1 MNLFDHPLS
10 TPAWEHEQ
18 AAPARIATRALWASP
33 DTNEPDAPRRRLIH
47 QRCVFVDHPAR
58 LDHLAVVDGSGYHK
72 CASGQERDRPSDVV
86 VHAATADGWDCVGRT
101 SGEPVDLRGVTTTA
115 LLAQVRS
122 CTTDRYWPGWN
133 VTNTGLVLAGEPD
146 GPLRV
151 LPATPP
157 GPAPDVDLSG
167 VPDGVEAVELAG
179 EVRYRTPFLEVGFRL
194 ASAGLSFLS
203 IDDDGTGRH
212 PRSLLQLPRSMD
224 IVRSGVYPSGVYPVL
239 RDLNSSYLAQGVR
252 LSGHDG
258 VRSAGFLGNDHTLTT
273 VVRGATVRYEL
284 ELPAH
289 ASTYRLTIDVEPRR
303 LTFDVERTSAAEVRA
318 WESSA
323 WHVALDNRVT
333 PSHVLGRIIRT
344 GEAGLV
350 EAPALWHFPRHG
362 CFRVEAHGDVLL
374 RSDSIRPLD
383 TNTFEIKVAEQ
394 PTELG
399 DYRLAA
405 GTHRGVVT
413 FTVGAPQ
420 LASLRPDTPRAVRR
434 MIERHTVTA
443 LSYRPDTATI
453 SNNGASMHCTT
464 SLNDVSAIAEQLD
477 ALPGGVHPMELVGD
491 SLERWLHGAPSYGSG
506 RTSHGPHLLEDEYV
520 HLGADTL
527 LALVRYLRWAPDSAF
542 FDANAGA
549 IDAVIDQMLAR
560 DVDDDGLV
568 ESTIRLGNSGEHQWG
583 TAWCDVL
590 SFGWKDAWANAVLH
604 EAWTALI
611 EVLPRVG
618 RERLASEISAR
629 DRLLVAAYEPTF
641 VDPVS
646 GRVAGWRSA
655 DGSRHDHVFPLVNSN
670 AVTSGA
676 ITGTVARRAME
687 SVWAELAAA
696 GFSDWRLGVPFNVHR
711 VPDDDVA
718 AVVYGLPLGCYL
730 QGAASHHRLRVFVEA
745 LDLVGMTAESAALL
759 DGLAATIADDSSFGG
774 IGSGRDWRM
783 WDGTPSGDEG
793 QLVEGFSVLSCGL
806 RRFGRPG

>member
-1 MNLFDHPLS
+1 M
-10 TPAWEHEQ
+10 
-18 AAPARIATRALWASP
+18 
-33 DTNEPDAPRRRLIH
+33 DA
-47 QRCVFVDHPAR
+47 F
-58 LDHLAVVDGSGYHK
+58 GS
-72 CASGQERDRPSDVV
+72 RP
-86 VHAATADGWDCVGRT
+86 
-101 SGEPVDLRGVTTTA
+101 
-115 LLAQVRS
+115 
-122 CTTDRYWPGWN
+122 
-133 VTNTGLVLAGEPD
+133 
-146 GPLRV
+146 
-151 LPATPP
+151 
-157 GPAPDVDLSG
+157 
-167 VPDGVEAVELAG
+167 
-179 EVRYRTPFLEVGFRL
+179 
-194 ASAGLSFLS
+194 
-203 IDDDGTGRH
+203 
-212 PRSLLQLPRSMD
+212 
-224 IVRSGVYPSGVYPVL
+224 
-239 RDLNSSYLAQGVR
+239 
-252 LSGHDG
+252 
-258 VRSAGFLGNDHTLTT
+258 
-273 VVRGATVRYEL
+273 
-284 ELPAH
+284 
-289 ASTYRLTIDVEPRR
+289 
-303 LTFDVERTSAAEVRA
+303 
-318 WESSA
+318 
-323 WHVALDNRVT
+323 
-333 PSHVLGRIIRT
+333 
-344 GEAGLV
+344 
-350 EAPALWHFPRHG
+350 
-362 CFRVEAHGDVLL
+362 HGDVLL

-383 TNTFEIKVAEQ
+383 TNTLEIKVAEQ

-413 FTVGAPQ
+413 FTVGAPH

-527 LALVRYLRWAPDSAF
+527 LALSRYLRWAPDSAF
-542 FDANAGA
+542 FDANAGT

-604 EAWTALI
+604 EAWTVLI
-611 EVLPRVG
+611 EVLPRIG

-655 DGSRHDHVFPLVNSN
+655 DGTRHDHVFPLVNSN

-676 ITGTVARRAME
+676 ITGAGRAAGDGVGVGRTGRRGIQRLAPRRA
-687 SVWAELAAA
+687 V
-696 GFSDWRLGVPFNVHR
+696 
-711 VPDDDVA
+711 
-718 AVVYGLPLGCYL
+718 
-730 QGAASHHRLRVFVEA
+730 Q
-745 LDLVGMTAESAALL
+745 
-759 DGLAATIADDSSFGG
+759 
-774 IGSGRDWRM
+774 
-783 WDGTPSGDEG
+783 
-793 QLVEGFSVLSCGL
+793 
-806 RRFGRPG
+806 RPPCAR

>member
-1 MNLFDHPLS
+1 
-10 TPAWEHEQ
+10 
-18 AAPARIATRALWASP
+18 
-33 DTNEPDAPRRRLIH
+33 
-47 QRCVFVDHPAR
+47 
-58 LDHLAVVDGSGYHK
+58 
-72 CASGQERDRPSDVV
+72 
-86 VHAATADGWDCVGRT
+86 
-101 SGEPVDLRGVTTTA
+101 
-115 LLAQVRS
+115 
-122 CTTDRYWPGWN
+122 
-133 VTNTGLVLAGEPD
+133 
-146 GPLRV
+146 
-151 LPATPP
+151 
-157 GPAPDVDLSG
+157 
-167 VPDGVEAVELAG
+167 
-179 EVRYRTPFLEVGFRL
+179 
-194 ASAGLSFLS
+194 
-203 IDDDGTGRH
+203 
-212 PRSLLQLPRSMD
+212 
-224 IVRSGVYPSGVYPVL
+224 
-239 RDLNSSYLAQGVR
+239 
-252 LSGHDG
+252 
-258 VRSAGFLGNDHTLTT
+258 
-273 VVRGATVRYEL
+273 
-284 ELPAH
+284 
-289 ASTYRLTIDVEPRR
+289 
-303 LTFDVERTSAAEVRA
+303 
-318 WESSA
+318 
-323 WHVALDNRVT
+323 
-333 PSHVLGRIIRT
+333 
-344 GEAGLV
+344 
-350 EAPALWHFPRHG
+350 
-362 CFRVEAHGDVLL
+362 
-374 RSDSIRPLD
+374 
-383 TNTFEIKVAEQ
+383 
-394 PTELG
+394 
-399 DYRLAA
+399 
-405 GTHRGVVT
+405 
-413 FTVGAPQ
+413 
-420 LASLRPDTPRAVRR
+420 

-527 LALVRYLRWAPDSAF
+527 LALSRYLRWAPDSAF

-604 EAWTALI
+604 EAWTVLI

-618 RERLASEISAR
+618 RERLASDDLGPRPSAR
-629 DRLLVAAYEPTF
+629 GGLRADVRRP
-641 VDPVS
+641 
-646 GRVAGWRSA
+646 RVAVASRDGARPTAAGTTTSSPWSTATPSPAARSP
-655 DGSRHDHVFPLVNSN
+655 DRSR
-670 AVTSGA
+670 
-676 ITGTVARRAME
+676 RRAME

-783 WDGTPSGDEG
+783 WDGTPSGYEG
-793 QLVEGFSVLSCGL
+793 QLVEGFSVLS
-806 RRFGRPG
+806 